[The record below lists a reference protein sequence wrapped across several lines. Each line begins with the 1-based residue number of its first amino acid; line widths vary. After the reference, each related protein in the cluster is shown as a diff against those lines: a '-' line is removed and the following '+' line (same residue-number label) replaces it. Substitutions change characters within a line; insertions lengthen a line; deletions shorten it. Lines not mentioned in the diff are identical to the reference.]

1 MEVYAL
7 IGASGTGKSHNASSV
22 LEEYGIE
29 LMIDDGLLIK
39 DGKKMAGTSA
49 KAEETTVAAVK
60 RAIFQDPIHAAE
72 VRERIAQLHA
82 KKILI
87 LGTSEKMI
95 DKITTALNLP
105 PVKNKIFIQDIAT
118 PEQIAL
124 AQSMRR
130 EGKHVI
136 PLPSIEVKKDMPNYW
151 IDSIWGFVTKKNKDK
166 NKNKANKNKE
176 KEKDGDIDKSRV
188 SSEDKCIVRPRFS
201 QMGRLTISE
210 NAIEQIVRH
219 NLLIQNEFDGNA
231 KIHVDMNEFGVSIY
245 CEMKIKFGIPM
256 QQAVEQ
262 FQVNTIRDL
271 DDMTNLSVGRIDV
284 RIIGI
289 TA

>member
-7 IGASGTGKSHNASSV
+7 IGASGTGKSHNANSV
-22 LEEYGIE
+22 MQDYGIDM
-29 LMIDDGLLIK
+29 MIDDGLLIR
-39 DGKKMAGTSA
+39 DGK
-49 KAEETTVAAVK
+49 
-60 RAIFQDPIHAAE
+60 
-72 VRERIAQLHA
+72 
-82 KKILI
+82 
-87 LGTSEKMI
+87 KMI
-95 DKITTALNLP
+95 DKITAALNLP
-105 PVKNKIFIQDIAT
+105 SVKYKIFIQDIVT
-118 PEQIAL
+118 PEQIEL

-136 PLPSIEVKKDMPNYW
+136 PLPSIEVKKDLPNYW
-151 IDSIWGFVTKKNKDK
+151 IDSIRSFVTKKNKDK
-166 NKNKANKNKE
+166 SKGKD
-176 KEKDGDIDKSRV
+176 KEKDADNDKSRV

-201 QMGRLTISE
+201 QLGRLTISE

-219 NLLIQNEFDGNA
+219 NLLKQNEFDGAA

-256 QQAVEQ
+256 QQAIEH
-262 FQVNTIRDL
+262 FQIATIRDL
-271 DDMTNLSVGRIDV
+271 DEMTNLSVGRIDV

>member
-7 IGASGTGKSHNASSV
+7 IGASGTGKSHNANSV
-22 LEEYGIE
+22 MQEYGIDM
-29 LMIDDGLLIK
+29 MIDDGLLIR
-39 DGKKMAGTSA
+39 DGKKMAGSSA

-60 RAIFQDPIHAAE
+60 RAIFHDPLHAAE
-72 VRERIAQLHA
+72 VRERIAQPQP

-105 PVKNKIFIQDIAT
+105 PVKNKIFIQDIVT
-118 PEQIAL
+118 PEQIEL

-136 PLPSIEVKKDMPNYW
+136 PLPSIEVKKDLPTYW
-151 IDSIWGFVTKKNKDK
+151 IDSIRSFVTKKNKDK
-166 NKNKANKNKE
+166 SKGKDKDKE
-176 KEKDGDIDKSRV
+176 NDTDKSRV

-201 QMGRLTISE
+201 QLGRLTISE

-219 NLLIQNEFDGNA
+219 NLMMQGEFDGSA

-245 CEMKIKFGIPM
+245 CEMKIKFGVPM
-256 QQAVEQ
+256 QQAIEQ
-262 FQVNTIRDL
+262 FQIQTIRDL
-271 DDMTNLSVGRIDV
+271 DEMTNLSVGRIDV

>member
-7 IGASGTGKSHNASSV
+7 IGASGTGKSHNANSV
-22 LEEYGIE
+22 MQEYGIDM
-29 LMIDDGLLIK
+29 MIDDGLLIR
-39 DGKKMAGTSA
+39 DGKKMAGSSA

-60 RAIFQDPIHAAE
+60 RAIFHDPLHAAE
-72 VRERIAQLHA
+72 VRERIAQLQP

-105 PVKNKIFIQDIAT
+105 PVKNKIFIQDIVT
-118 PEQIAL
+118 PEQIEL

-136 PLPSIEVKKDMPNYW
+136 PLPSIEVKKDLPNYW
-151 IDSIWGFVTKKNKDK
+151 IDSIRSFVTKKNKDK
-166 NKNKANKNKE
+166 SKGKDKDKE
-176 KEKDGDIDKSRV
+176 TDTDKSRV

-201 QMGRLTISE
+201 QLGRLTISE
-210 NAIEQIVRH
+210 NAIDQIVRH
-219 NLLIQNEFDGNA
+219 NLMMQGEFDGSA

-245 CEMKIKFGIPM
+245 CEMKIKFGVPM
-256 QQAVEQ
+256 QQAIEQ
-262 FQVNTIRDL
+262 FQIQTIRDL
-271 DDMTNLSVGRIDV
+271 DEMTNLSVGRIDV